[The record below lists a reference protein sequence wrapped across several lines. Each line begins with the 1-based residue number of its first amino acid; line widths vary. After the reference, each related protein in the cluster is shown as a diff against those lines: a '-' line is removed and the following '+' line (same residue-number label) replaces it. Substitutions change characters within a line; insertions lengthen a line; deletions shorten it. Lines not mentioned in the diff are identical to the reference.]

1 MQDKILLIVRLI
13 VETGHVQINDAVKE
27 IETDTV
33 LNIPSTANVK
43 VLKTEILKTH
53 QDN

>member
-13 VETGHVQINDAVKE
+13 VETSHTDINEAIKE
-27 IETDTV
+27 VETQTI
-33 LNIPSTANVK
+33 LQIPSTENVE

>member
-13 VETGHVQINDAVKE
+13 VETSHTDINEAVKE
-27 IETDTV
+27 IETNTV
-33 LNIPSTANVK
+33 LNIPSTANVN